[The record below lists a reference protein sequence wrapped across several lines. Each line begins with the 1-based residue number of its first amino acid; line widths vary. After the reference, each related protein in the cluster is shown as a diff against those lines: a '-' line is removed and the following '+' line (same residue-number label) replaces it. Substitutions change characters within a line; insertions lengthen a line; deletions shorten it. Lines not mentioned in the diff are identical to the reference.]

1 MDVPYLPVLSQSWQT
16 VHFKNK
22 IITVKFVVLA
32 NIAVICSIT
41 NTASPWGPSLHDTL
55 QHILASLNN
64 NRMQKGVFLPNE
76 EQKLYLCLTEKWS
89 ATATTKYIY
98 YIHMPLYINIYGCI
112 KPQPNWSSNE
122 EWMRIWGKK
131 YNQGG
136 FFSTFSRHM
145 LEQHNTA
152 LEPLQPWSW
161 DLWQQLLLKWQT
173 FSSRGFLT
181 WTTRD
186 VLFSCQLQKM
196 HVSQEISRGSASDE
210 CHTLQQYRSLSSV
223 SSPQN

>member
-89 ATATTKYIY
+89 ATTTTKYIY

-122 EWMRIWGKK
+122 EWMRTLRQKI
-131 YNQGG
+131 Q
-136 FFSTFSRHM
+136 
-145 LEQHNTA
+145 
-152 LEPLQPWSW
+152 
-161 DLWQQLLLKWQT
+161 
-173 FSSRGFLT
+173 SRGFLQHIFKT
-181 WTTRD
+181 HFGAAQHSAGTLAATELGPMTTAVTEVTD
-186 VLFSCQLQKM
+186 FF
-196 HVSQEISRGSASDE
+196 
-210 CHTLQQYRSLSSV
+210 QQRFPDLNNQRCFIFLSTSKDAR
-223 SSPQN
+223 

>member
-1 MDVPYLPVLSQSWQT
+1 MKSGWEL
-16 VHFKNK
+16 
-22 IITVKFVVLA
+22 
-32 NIAVICSIT
+32 
-41 NTASPWGPSLHDTL
+41 
-55 QHILASLNN
+55 
-64 NRMQKGVFLPNE
+64 
-76 EQKLYLCLTEKWS
+76 
-89 ATATTKYIY
+89 
-98 YIHMPLYINIYGCI
+98 
-112 KPQPNWSSNE
+112 
-122 EWMRIWGKK
+122 WGKK

-152 LEPLQPWSW
+152 LEPLQPRSW
-161 DLWQQLLLKWQT
+161 DLWQQLLLKSQT

-210 CHTLQQYRSLSSV
+210 CHMLQQYRSLSSSIFTTKWGNFQFLLSPRN
-223 SSPQN
+223 SSHLHLASKLIFPILLQFIWYNCNSPFLMHLEITLFCW